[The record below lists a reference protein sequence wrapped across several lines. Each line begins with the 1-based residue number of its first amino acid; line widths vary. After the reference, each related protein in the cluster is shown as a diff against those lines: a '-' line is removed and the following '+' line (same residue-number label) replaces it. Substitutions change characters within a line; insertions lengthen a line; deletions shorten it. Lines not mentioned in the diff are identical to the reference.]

1 MNCNFYR
8 RDVMKKLIVAAGLLA
23 AFGVS
28 AAYADSFY
36 IVREKGAKECHV
48 VKERP
53 ASSSTTVV
61 IGNKAYT
68 TETEARRSIKTVC
81 HD

>member
-1 MNCNFYR
+1 
-8 RDVMKKLIVAAGLLA
+8 MKKLIAATLMLA
-23 AFGVS
+23 AFG
-28 AAYADSFY
+28 ATTAYADSYF
-36 IVREKGAKECHV
+36 IVRDKGAKECHV

-53 ASSSTTVV
+53 AATSTTVV

-68 TETEARRSIKTVC
+68 TETEARGSIKTVC

>member
-1 MNCNFYR
+1 
-8 RDVMKKLIVAAGLLA
+8 MKKLIAATAFLA

-36 IVREKGAKECHV
+36 IVREQGSKECHV
-48 VKERP
+48 VKTKP
-53 ASSSTTVV
+53 TTSTTVV

-68 TETEARRSIKTVC
+68 SESEAQSAIKTVC
-81 HD
+81 HN

>member
-1 MNCNFYR
+1 
-8 RDVMKKLIVAAGLLA
+8 MKKLIIAAGLLA

-28 AAYADSFY
+28 AAYADSYF

-53 ASSSTTVV
+53 AATSTTVV

-68 TETEARRSIKTVC
+68 SETEARSQLTTIC
-81 HD
+81 HN

>member
-1 MNCNFYR
+1 
-8 RDVMKKLIVAAGLLA
+8 MKKLIVAAGLLA

-28 AAYADSFY
+28 AAYADSYY

-53 ASSSTTVV
+53 TVTTTTV

-68 TETEARRSIKTVC
+68 TETEARSQLTTIC
-81 HD
+81 H

>member
-1 MNCNFYR
+1 
-8 RDVMKKLIVAAGLLA
+8 MKKLIVAAGLFA
-23 AFGVS
+23 AFSVS
-28 AAYADSFY
+28 AAYADSYY

-53 ASSSTTVV
+53 TTSTTVV

-68 TETEARRSIKTVC
+68 SETEARGSIKTVC

>member
-1 MNCNFYR
+1 
-8 RDVMKKLIVAAGLLA
+8 MKKLIAGVAFLA

-28 AAYADSFY
+28 AAYADSYY
-36 IVREKGAKECHV
+36 IVREHGAKECHV
-48 VKERP
+48 VKTKP
-53 ASSSTTVV
+53 TTSTTVV

-68 TETEARRSIKTVC
+68 SETEARGAIKTVC

>member
-1 MNCNFYR
+1 
-8 RDVMKKLIVAAGLLA
+8 MKKLIAATVTLA
-23 AFGVS
+23 ALGTS
-28 AAYADSFY
+28 AAYADSYY

-53 ASSSTTVV
+53 ATTSTTVV

-68 TETEARRSIKTVC
+68 TETEAQGAVKTVC